1 MVIAQKQMLI
11 AYWMAP
17 CIFVDRKTQNMFF
30 YRNMYNFEMM
40 IAVFKTSHKGA
51 INLNFRV
58 NFRKCNIL
66 QFPINGHPW
75 DRLVYDLHE
84 KL

>member
-1 MVIAQKQMLI
+1 MMTKLYKSDQQNQVPPVVVGWVKALPLRKHVCNILQLFLI
-11 AYWMAP
+11 
-17 CIFVDRKTQNMFF
+17 VR
-30 YRNMYNFEMM
+30 
-40 IAVFKTSHKGA
+40 SKGG

-66 QFPINGHPW
+66 QFLINGHPW
-75 DRLVYDLHE
+75 DRLVYELHE